1 MPPQA
6 GTNRMPHTVRILDG
20 GMSRELTRLGA
31 RLVQPEWSALAL
43 IESPEIVRQV
53 HVEFIDAGA
62 DAITTNSYALV
73 PFHIGEERFAS
84 DGAALIELSG
94 RLAREAADAS
104 KDRNIMVCGSLPPLF
119 GSYEPENFDAARAPE
134 YLSVLVGNLA
144 PNVDVWLGETLS
156 LIAEAEAVK
165 TAVADTGK
173 PLWVAFTLKDDVAAL
188 SQAPVL
194 RSGETVADAVAWAA
208 QSGIEALLF
217 NCSRPEIMEAAIAQ
231 AAAVFEQKGVGIEI
245 GVYANAFDQ
254 ETASEKANEGL
265 SGMRAELEGEGYI
278 GFARAWVVAG
288 ATLVGGCCGIG
299 ASQIRRLAEDLKA

>member
-1 MPPQA
+1 
-6 GTNRMPHTVRILDG
+6 MPHTVRILDG

-43 IESPEIVRQV
+43 MESPDIVRQV
-53 HVEFIDAGA
+53 HVEFIQAGA

-84 DGAALIELSG
+84 EGAALIELSG
-94 RLAREAADAS
+94 QLAREAADAS
-104 KDRNIMVCGSLPPLF
+104 TDRDILVCGSLPPLF

-144 PNVDVWLGETLS
+144 PNVDVWLGETFS
-156 LIAEAEAVK
+156 LIAEAEAAQ
-165 TAVADTGK
+165 TAVAETGK
-173 PLWVAFTLKDDVAAL
+173 PLWVSFTLKDDPAAL
-188 SQAPVL
+188 GRPPVL
-194 RSGETVADAVAWAA
+194 RSGETVADAAIWAA
-208 QSGIEALLF
+208 QAGIEALLF
-217 NCSRPEIMEAAIAQ
+217 NCSRPEIMETAIAE
-231 AAAVFEQKGVGIEI
+231 AASVFAQKGVDIEI
-245 GVYANAFDQ
+245 GVYANAFEQ

-278 GFARAWVVAG
+278 GFARSWVAAG

-299 ASQIRRLAEDLKA
+299 AAQIGRLAKELKS